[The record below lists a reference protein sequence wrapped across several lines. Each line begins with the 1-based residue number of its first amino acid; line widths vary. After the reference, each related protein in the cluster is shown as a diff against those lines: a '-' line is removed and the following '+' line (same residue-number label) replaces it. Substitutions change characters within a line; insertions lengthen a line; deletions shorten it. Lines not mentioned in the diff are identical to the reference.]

1 MEQLTAAFAVT
12 RGADHTLIYANAAFR
27 LMVGSA
33 GVTTPGRPLVQAF
46 AGHGIGELTDVL
58 DGVFRT
64 AVVVRDHRIDPGDAG
79 TPAWCCSVWPEMN
92 RDGRPEHLLIELRE
106 TAPAE
111 RTMVLQRQVAEQMLM
126 SALRER
132 DAADSAEEANRR
144 ATYLAAEGRRLAES
158 LDEQDTLNALTRLA
172 LPRRGAWCVVD
183 IIEAEGKMRRLA
195 MIHPDPE
202 KQALLRTLETR
213 WSPEPGDA
221 FGAPAAL
228 RHLGPTIID
237 DEIDAALAAA
247 AHDAETLKVLRQV
260 GAGSLL
266 TVPLAIRD
274 QLVGAITFVSGQRDH
289 AYTEQDVK
297 LAEDLTIRS
306 AMALY
311 SARLHGEALALKA
324 RAEEASRAKTAFLG
338 TMSHE
343 LRTPL
348 NAIGGY
354 VDLLDMGL
362 RGPVTDAQHVDLGR
376 IRSNQQHLM
385 GLITDVL
392 NLVRVGSGRV
402 LYGIADVPAFEILE
416 AAVAMV
422 EPLILQ
428 KTIIYDVIECD
439 ISIVARADRDKAV
452 QIIVNLL
459 SNAIK
464 FTNPGGRVD
473 IGCTAVG
480 DSVRFHVADTGIGIP
495 GDKLEVI
502 FEPFVQVKEGL
513 AGRDGGV
520 GLGLAISRDLARAMH
535 GDLVVESVLG
545 EGSRFTLV
553 LPRAESAQ
561 TQE

>member
-12 RGADHTLIYANAAFR
+12 RGADHTLMYANAAFR
-27 LMVGSA
+27 FIVGGA
-33 GVTTPGRPLVQAF
+33 GVTTLGRPFAQAF
-46 AGHGIGELTDVL
+46 AGRSVDELAGVL
-58 DGVFRT
+58 DRVFVNG
-64 AVVVRDHRIDPGDAG
+64 VVVRDHRIDPGDRG
-79 TPAWCCSVWPEMN
+79 TPGWCCSVWPEMN
-92 RDGRPEHLLIELRE
+92 QEGRPENLLIELRE

-111 RTMVLQRQVAEQMLM
+111 RTLVLQRQVAEQMLM

-132 DAADSAEEANRR
+132 DAADSAEESSRR
-144 ATYLAAEGRRLAES
+144 ASYLAAEGRRLADS
-158 LDEQDTLNALTRLA
+158 LDEQETLDALTRLA
-172 LPRRGAWCVVD
+172 LPRRGAWCIVD
-183 IIEAEGKMRRLA
+183 IIDGDGGMRRLT

-202 KQALLRTLETR
+202 KQALLRGLENR
-213 WSPEPGDA
+213 WSPEAGDP
-221 FGAPAAL
+221 FGAPAVL
-228 RHLGPTIID
+228 RRSGATVID
-237 DEIDAALAAA
+237 NGVDATLAAG
-247 AHDAETLKVLRQV
+247 AHDAETLRVLREV

-274 QLVGAITFVSGQRDH
+274 QLVGAITFVSGERDH

-324 RAEEASRAKTAFLG
+324 KAEKASRAKTEFLG

-354 VDLLDMGL
+354 VELIDMGL

-402 LYGIADVPAFEILE
+402 LYGIADVPAHEILD

-428 KTIIYDVIECD
+428 KTIVYDTIECD
-439 ISIVARADRDKAV
+439 RSLVVRADREKAIQV
-452 QIIVNLL
+452 IVNLL

-464 FTNPGGRVD
+464 FTNSGGRID
-473 IGCTAVG
+473 IGCDATN
-480 DSVRFHVADTGIGIP
+480 DSVRLHVDDTGIGISE
-495 GDKLEVI
+495 DKLEVI

-513 AGRDGGV
+513 TGRDAGV
-520 GLGLAISRDLARAMH
+520 GLGLAISRELARAMH
-535 GDLVVESVLG
+535 GDLIVESTLG
-545 EGSRFTLV
+545 EGSRFTLI
-553 LPRAESAQ
+553 LPRSESAPPK
-561 TQE
+561 E